1 MKFEQKQVL
10 MALFIAFI
18 MIASAVGFAMIQG
31 TRGGGGDQQ
40 NPTFPNVV
48 ERVLDPQEKLL
59 ILRGG
64 KSLIEYLYPSN
75 CTGCFDRRI
84 VYENFATSQ
93 EFKDYVILETS
104 VEENVTA
111 EWIVIAYTGDQIDLA
126 DVNTTDDLVGIFC
139 EASVVKP
146 NVCVLQEI

>member
-1 MKFEQKQVL
+1 MKQQHKQVL

-18 MIASAVGFAMIQG
+18 MIASAVGFALLQG
-31 TRGGGGDQQ
+31 VPKDTGPET
-40 NPTFPNVV
+40 PTFPNVV
-48 ERVLDPQEKLL
+48 ERVLGQEEKLL

-75 CTGCFDRRI
+75 CTDCFERRI
-84 VYENFATSQ
+84 VYENFATSD

-126 DVNTTDDLVGIFC
+126 DVNTTEDVVEIFC

-146 NVCVLQEI
+146 NVCVLLEI

>member
-1 MKFEQKQVL
+1 MKQQQKQVL
-10 MALFIAFI
+10 MALFIVFI
-18 MIASAVGFAMIQG
+18 MVASAIGFALLQG
-31 TRGGGGDQQ
+31 VPKDTGPET
-40 NPTFPNVV
+40 PTFPNVV
-48 ERVLDPQEKLL
+48 ERVLDPEEKLL

-75 CTGCFDRRI
+75 CTWCFERRI

-93 EFKDYVILETS
+93 EFSDYVILETS

-111 EWIVIAYTGDQIDLA
+111 EWILIAYTGDQIDLV
-126 DVNTTDDLVGIFC
+126 DVNTTEDMVEIFC

-146 NVCVLQEI
+146 NVCVLLEI

>member
-1 MKFEQKQVL
+1 MKQQQKQVF
-10 MALFIAFI
+10 MALFIVFI
-18 MIASAVGFAMIQG
+18 MVGSAVLFAFLQG
-31 TRGGGGDQQ
+31 TPKDLGPET
-40 NPTFPNVV
+40 PTFPNVV

-64 KSLIEYLYPSN
+64 KSLIEFLYPSN
-75 CTGCFDRRI
+75 CTDCFDRRI

-93 EFKDYVILETS
+93 EFKNYVILETS

-111 EWIVIAYTGDQIDLA
+111 EWIVIAYTGDQIELA
-126 DVNTTDDLVGIFC
+126 DINTTDDLAEIFC
-139 EASVVKP
+139 EASIVKP